1 MRCQPSTTE
10 RLQAWGAGLA
20 AAAVACRL
28 AFHAIGSHVD
38 ANGVLR
44 EPFGLLPISS
54 VLLLS
59 SGAAFT
65 GAWISRRRRR

>member
-1 MRCQPSTTE
+1 MKRQPSTTE
-10 RLQAWGAGLA
+10 RMLAWGTGLA

-44 EPFGLLPISS
+44 EPFGLLPISTAM
-54 VLLLS
+54 LLAS
-59 SGAAFT
+59 AAAFT
-65 GAWISRRRRR
+65 GAWASRRR

>member
-1 MRCQPSTTE
+1 MRRQPSTSE
-10 RLQAWGAGLA
+10 RLLAWGAGLA

-28 AFHAIGSHVD
+28 AFHAIGSHVE

-44 EPFGLLPISS
+44 EPFGLLPLSDM
-54 VLLLS
+54 LLLS